1 MQLIKTDDLL
11 ILHISLNRITFLKY
25 SEKKILA
32 KKLDSSRSLAL
43 LSIEE
48 IETII
53 GRQIQKRVVWNGLEN
68 LRMAE
73 RAFLYCETFNIKILL
88 NEDPYYPE
96 LLRQISD
103 PPYLL
108 FCRGDLELLSKPCVS
123 IVGTR
128 RLSSPGRSAARN
140 FAYDAVMDSCNVVSG
155 LATGADGYAHQGALD
170 AFFDCDEKNA
180 DLSKLGRTIA
190 VIPSGIDDI
199 IPSCHK
205 KMAGQI
211 LQTGGCIIS
220 EYEPKLEMANWH
232 FVGRNRIIAGLSAAT
247 VVIEAP
253 DGSGALITADFALG
267 YNRDLMFHKVGFNEQ
282 AIYISGLVKKDLEI
296 KYAAGKVS
304 KYKMQNTMARYLD
317 SGALVIEDYKDYCK
331 ALIESPGSRSARS
344 EQGLFFDD

>member
-11 ILHISLNRITFLKY
+11 ILHLSLNRITFLKY
-25 SEKKILA
+25 SEKKFLA

-48 IETII
+48 IEKII
-53 GRQIQKRVVWNGLEN
+53 DRQLQKRVVWDGWEN

-73 RAFLYCETFNIKILL
+73 RALRYCEVFDIKIIL
-88 NEDPYYPE
+88 NEESTYPE
-96 LLRQISD
+96 LLRHISD

-108 FCRGDLELLSKPCVS
+108 FCRGDEGLLNQKCLS

-128 RLSSPGRSAARN
+128 RLSNPGRQASRSL
-140 FAYDAVMDSCNVVSG
+140 AYDAVMDSCNVVSG
-155 LATGADGYAHQGALD
+155 LATGADSYAHRGAID

-199 IPSCHK
+199 IPSCNK
-205 KMAGQI
+205 NLAGQI

-220 EYEPKLEMANWH
+220 EYEPKMEMANWH

-253 DGSGALITADFALG
+253 DGSGALITADFALE
-267 YNRDLMFHKVGFNEQ
+267 YDRELMFHKVGFNEQ

-304 KYKMQNTMARYLD
+304 KYKKQNTMTRYLE

-331 ALIESPGSRSARS
+331 ALIEIPGSRPSLPQ
-344 EQGLFFDD
+344 QGLLFND

>member
-1 MQLIKTDDLL
+1 M
-11 ILHISLNRITFLKY
+11 
-25 SEKKILA
+25 A

-48 IETII
+48 IEKII
-53 GRQIQKRVVWNGLEN
+53 NRKLQKRVLWDGLEN

-73 RAFLYCETFNIKILL
+73 RAFLYCDKFNIKILL
-88 NEDPYYPE
+88 NEDPSYPE

-108 FCRGDLELLSKPCVS
+108 FCRGDEGLLAKNNIS

-128 RLSSPGRSAARN
+128 RLSNPGRSAAKA
-140 FAYDAVMDSCNVVSG
+140 FAFDAVMDSCNVVSG
-155 LATGADGYAHQGALD
+155 LATGADAYAHQGAID

-190 VIPSGIDDI
+190 VLPSGIDDI
-199 IPSCHK
+199 IPSCNK
-205 KMAGQI
+205 KLAGQI

-220 EYEPKLEMANWH
+220 EYEPKMEMANWH

-253 DGSGALITADFALG
+253 DGSGALITADFALE
-267 YNRDLMFHKVGFNEQ
+267 YNRDLLFHKVGFNEQ
-282 AIYISGLVKKDLEI
+282 ALYISGLVRKDLEA

-304 KYKMQNTMARYLD
+304 KYKKQNTMTRYLD

-331 ALIESPGSRSARS
+331 ALIESPGSRACIP
-344 EQGLFFDD
+344 EQGLLFND

>member
-1 MQLIKTDDLL
+1 MGKIIIYDNND
-11 ILHISLNRITFLKY
+11 
-25 SEKKILA
+25 SEGEKCEDVIN
-32 KKLDSSRSLAL
+32 DYIQSGFV
-43 LSIEE
+43 E
-48 IETII
+48 IVDFR
-53 GRQIQKRVVWNGLEN
+53 GRE
-68 LRMAE
+68 
-73 RAFLYCETFNIKILL
+73 
-88 NEDPYYPE
+88 
-96 LLRQISD
+96 
-103 PPYLL
+103 
-108 FCRGDLELLSKPCVS
+108 CVQM
-123 IVGTR
+123 
-128 RLSSPGRSAARN
+128 P
-140 FAYDAVMDSCNVVSG
+140 AYQNCYDKHNKEYDWI
-155 LATGADGYAHQGALD
+155 

-180 DLSKLGRTIA
+180 DLSRLGRTIA

-282 AIYISGLVKKDLEI
+282 AVYIYGLVKKDLEI

-304 KYKMQNTMARYLD
+304 KYKK
-317 SGALVIEDYKDYCK
+317 I
-331 ALIESPGSRSARS
+331 
-344 EQGLFFDD
+344 